1 MNSLRL
7 FLIAGALFSWMA
19 ASQVSAS
26 SGVIRFVG
34 AIVEGPCLVNV
45 VNSTA
50 NTQCYR
56 NGRNYTGTQALTRF
70 NAARKELPLNL
81 GTSEMRWVDRQQKL
95 AIMTV
100 VYR

>member
-19 ASQVSAS
+19 ASQAGTTG
-26 SGVIRFVG
+26 GVIHFVG

-56 NGRNYTGTQALTRF
+56 NGQNYTGTQAL
-70 NAARKELPLNL
+70 ASYDASSKELPLNI
-81 GTSEMRWVDRQQKL
+81 GTTEMRWVDQQHKL